1 MNEESTIKLTD
12 FDHLTGDRHLQMMKA
27 ALPYVNASGQRFL
40 SILVKLQELRRTI
53 ALFDR
58 GEASEL
64 GAMSLDG
71 GRPRSPVD
79 MLNAVKP
86 YASQQEQEFIDMVCN
101 LMEGLRIGSQYQQ
114 DMMLQEAAGA
124 AKRRFT

>member
-1 MNEESTIKLTD
+1 MNEGSTIKLTD

-40 SILVKLQELRRTI
+40 SILVKFQELRRTV

-58 GEASEL
+58 GEAAEL
-64 GAMSLDG
+64 GIMSLG
-71 GRPRSPVD
+71 ENQRRSPAD
-79 MLNAVKP
+79 MLNAIKP
-86 YASQQEQEFIDMVCN
+86 YASPQEQDFIDMACN

-114 DMMLQEAAGA
+114 EVMMQEAAGA
-124 AKRRFT
+124 AKRRLP